1 MNSAINI
8 KELPLVA
15 IIGRTNVGKSTLF
28 NRLIEESKAIVSS
41 IPGTTRDVLR
51 GEPVWRGKTFAIV
64 DTAGL
69 DIEGKDELEKN
80 ILKQVERAESEA
92 QVLVLILD
100 LKAGIMSEDRV
111 LIRKIVSGKKPYLV
125 VANKADNAKIR
136 AEINNP
142 EWRNLPTQKILM
154 VSAKNGAG
162 AGDLLDEIYGAFQAS
177 GIKLPAAE
185 EKAKPVNVAIIGK
198 PNVGKSSLLNA
209 LLKKEVAVVSA
220 VAHTTREPQD
230 ITLDYNGTP
239 ITLIDTAGIRK
250 RARVERGFEKIGV
263 HKSILALRRADIAL
277 LVLDVADT
285 LGSQDKR
292 LAELAAESKKGL
304 IVIGNKI
311 DLVKSPDWHK
321 QFTTYLYRSMPFL
334 DWAPLL
340 FASALTAEKTHK
352 IYDTILEVAEARKK
366 TPDPKALEE
375 FIKKIARA
383 HKPLKAKGVRH
394 PYIFGIKQTGTEPPT
409 FVITIKEKTSVHDSY
424 LKFLS
429 KKIREEFG
437 FPGTPIVIG
446 INHISI

>member
-1 MNSAINI
+1 MEIII
-8 KELPLVA
+8 KNLPTVA

-41 IPGTTRDVLR
+41 MPGTTRDVLR
-51 GEPVWRGKTFAIV
+51 GEPIWRGKTFALV

-69 DIEGKDELEKN
+69 DIEGRDELEKN
-80 ILKQVERAESEA
+80 ILKQVERAEREA
-92 QVLVLILD
+92 QILVLILD
-100 LKAGIMSEDRV
+100 LQAGVLPEDRR
-111 LIRKIVSGKKPYLV
+111 LIKKVVGGTKPFLV
-125 VANKADNAKIR
+125 VANKADNARAR
-136 AEINNP
+136 AELNNP
-142 EWRNLPTQKILM
+142 EWRNLPVQKIIS

-162 AGDLLDEIYGAFQAS
+162 AGDLLDEIFNAFQTA
-177 GIKLPAAE
+177 GIELPEAE
-185 EKAKPVNVAIIGK
+185 EGARPVNVAIIGK
-198 PNVGKSSLLNA
+198 PNVGKSSLLNS

-220 VAHTTREPQD
+220 AAHTTREPQD
-230 ITLDYNGTP
+230 ITIDYNGTP
-239 ITLIDTAGIRK
+239 ITLIDTAGIRRK
-250 RARVERGFEKIGV
+250 ARVERGFEKMGV
-263 HKSILALRRADIAL
+263 QKSILALRRADIAL
-277 LVLDVADT
+277 LVLDVSDT

-321 QFTTYLYRSMPFL
+321 TFTNYLYRSMPFL

-352 IYDTILEVAEARKK
+352 IYDKILEVAEARKK
-366 TPDPKALEE
+366 TPDPKELED

-394 PYIFGIKQTGTEPPT
+394 PYIFGIKQTGIEPPT
-409 FVITIKEKTSVHDSY
+409 FVITIKEKTSVHESY

-429 KKIREEFG
+429 KKIREQFG
-437 FPGTPIVIG
+437 FPGTPIVIETK
-446 INHISI
+446 HISI

>member
-1 MNSAINI
+1 MINI
-8 KELPLVA
+8 KTLPLAA

-41 IPGTTRDVLR
+41 MPGTTRDVLR
-51 GEPVWRGKTFAIV
+51 GEPIWRGKTFALV

-69 DIEGKDELEKN
+69 DIEGRDELEKN
-80 ILKQVERAESEA
+80 ILKQVERAEREA
-92 QVLVLILD
+92 QILILVLD
-100 LKAGIMSEDRV
+100 LKVGVLPEDRQ
-111 LIRKIVSGKKPYLV
+111 LIKKIVSNKRPYLV
-125 VANKADNAKIR
+125 VANKADNARVR
-136 AEINNP
+136 AELDSP
-142 EWRNLPTQKILM
+142 EWRNLPVQKIIS

-162 AGDLLDEIYGAFQAS
+162 AGDLLDEIFNAFQTA
-177 GIKLPAAE
+177 GIELPEAG
-185 EKAKPVNVAIIGK
+185 EKAHPINVAIIGK

-209 LLKKEVAVVSA
+209 LLKKEVAVVSST
-220 VAHTTREPQD
+220 AHTTREPQD
-230 ITLDYNGTP
+230 IAIDYNGTP
-239 ITLIDTAGIRK
+239 ITLIDTAGIRRK
-250 RARVERGFEKIGV
+250 ARVERGFEKMGV
-263 HKSILALRRADIAL
+263 QKSILALRRADIAL
-277 LVLDVADT
+277 LVLDITDT

-366 TPDPKALEE
+366 MPDPKELEN

-394 PYIFGIKQTGTEPPT
+394 PYIFGIKQTGIEPPT

-429 KKIREEFG
+429 KKIREQFG
-437 FPGTPIVIG
+437 FPGTPIVIETK
-446 INHISI
+446 HISI

>member
-1 MNSAINI
+1 MIKI
-8 KELPLVA
+8 KEMPLAA

-41 IPGTTRDVLR
+41 MPGTTRDVLR
-51 GEPVWRGKTFAIV
+51 GEPIWRGKTFALV

-69 DIEGKDELEKN
+69 DISGKDELEKN
-80 ILKQVERAESEA
+80 ILKQVERAEREA
-92 QVLVLILD
+92 QVLVLVLD
-100 LKAGIMSEDRV
+100 LKAGILPEDRQ
-111 LIRKIVSGKKPYLV
+111 LIRKVVSGKKPFLV
-125 VANKADNAKIR
+125 VANKADNARTR
-136 AEINNP
+136 AELDNP
-142 EWRNLPTQKILM
+142 EWRNLPAQKIIS

-162 AGDLLDEIYGAFQAS
+162 AGDLLDEIFNAFETA
-177 GIKLPAAE
+177 GIELPAAE
-185 EKAKPVNVAIIGK
+185 EAARAINIAIIGK
-198 PNVGKSSLLNA
+198 PNVGKSSLLNS
-209 LLKKEVAVVSA
+209 LLKKEVAVVSST
-220 VAHTTREPQD
+220 AHTTREPQD
-230 ITLDYNGTP
+230 ITLDYNGHP

-250 RARVERGFEKIGV
+250 RARVERGFEKMGV

-277 LVLDVADT
+277 LVLDVTDT

-292 LAELAAESKKGL
+292 LAELAASSKKGL

-366 TPDPKALEE
+366 TPDSKELEN

-394 PYIFGIKQTGTEPPT
+394 PYIFGIKQTGTEPPS

-429 KKIREEFG
+429 KKIREQFG
-437 FPGTPIVIG
+437 FPGTPIVIETK
-446 INHISI
+446 HISI